1 MKLLDL
7 LKELDKPKNIY
18 VPGAEEDNV
27 VSSSGKLTI
36 ADLSP
41 KQRDELF
48 SKGSIMVSVKD
59 PSRPEVTSASQ
70 VINLPRIDQIRKDV
84 NKSKQEFNVF
94 MYSSDE
100 NLKNAAKQVNKAHN
114 DLLNAMNVLDKM
126 LNLKRKE

>member
-18 VPGAEEDNV
+18 VPGAEEDDV

-48 SKGSIMVSVKD
+48 KQGSIMVSVKD
-59 PSRPEVTSASQ
+59 PNRPEVTSASQ

-100 NLKNAAKQVNKAHN
+100 KLKNAAKQVNKAHN